1 VEKRHSNRIVIGLKA
16 EIISDDIHYEG
27 VIENLSE
34 DGICVITVPTENTID
49 FAPGAILQIKFQFLS
64 EETLNL
70 RCKVK
75 WSCKT
80 PPHGLTQK
88 IGMEIIDPPWD
99 KSD

>member
-70 RCKVK
+70 RCKVR
-75 WSCKT
+75 WSSKNK
-80 PPHGLTQK
+80 PHGLTQK